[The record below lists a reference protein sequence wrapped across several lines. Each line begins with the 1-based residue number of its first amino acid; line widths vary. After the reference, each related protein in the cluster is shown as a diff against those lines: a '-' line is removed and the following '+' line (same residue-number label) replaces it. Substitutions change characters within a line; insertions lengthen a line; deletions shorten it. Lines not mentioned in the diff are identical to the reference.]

1 MKRVRRKAGDLVVIE
16 GDLLSYEFD
25 SRYYVSLV
33 TGQ

>member
-1 MKRVRRKAGDLVVIE
+1 MGGEEGMVSVVVEE